1 MPRPPAIPI
10 LLLVLVGCGGAEETF
25 TDGRTLKGCVG
36 AIPVCSTS
44 GGCVLDNQSYAHGAF
59 QQGGTLRAI
68 VQTTGAADVEVAL
81 YFRTEESPGTD
92 TEIAW
97 SEVGCRER
105 FSAQS
110 DGRDVFVEAGNDRVW
125 KRKQRLTTAG
135 DHLIEVFSDAQA
147 EVLYKVTVLGAK

>member
-1 MPRPPAIPI
+1 MIFA
-10 LLLVLVGCGGAEETF
+10 VLAGCGGPEETF
-25 TDGRTLKGCVG
+25 TDSRTLRECAG
-36 AIPVCSTS
+36 AVPVCSTS
-44 GGCVLDNQSYAHGAF
+44 GGCVLDNQTYARGAF

-68 VQTTGAADVEVAL
+68 VRTTSAADVEVAL
-81 YFRTEESPGTD
+81 YFRTEQSPGTD

-110 DGRDVFVEAGNDRVW
+110 DGRDVFAEAGNDRVW

-147 EVLYKVTVLGAK
+147 EVLYKVTVLGAQ